1 MTAKI
6 KLNAASGGGSISIQA
21 PSSSSNNRVIA
32 LPDIA
37 DGTLVTS
44 QSTLDATKLSGNL
57 PAISG
62 AALTGIA
69 SDFVKL
75 QSVTGADLGGGLNID
90 SLDTSTY
97 RAFEMYFAFLPDSSG
112 DGQYPYMRFRTTA
125 GADEEGTHYSFAYN
139 FNYQDD
145 GISYIARINNN
156 KAGLTHTVGSQAA
169 VEGMT
174 GVIRVMLNRSGD
186 SFNAGS
192 GGSAAWWQ
200 IIHHNEVENMRST
213 VGSCVFNNSSAVNH
227 AGFTFF
233 LGAGGFDN
241 YKYSLYGLKG

>member
-6 KLNAASGGGSISIQA
+6 KLNAASGGGSISLKA
-21 PSSSSNNRVIA
+21 PSTTTSNAAVELQ
-32 LPDIA
+32 LPVA
-37 DGTLVTS
+37 DGSSGQFMKT
-44 QSTLDATKLSGNL
+44 DGSGNL
-57 PAISG
+57 AF
-62 AALTGIA
+62 ATVT
-69 SDFVKL
+69 DTNDYVKL